1 MTPFET
7 LERLVSNLCGFNEAY
22 RRNNANDLLTVEKII
37 YLEDLG
43 GIPSLERFQ
52 SSHVYINLLQEYDD
66 IISELYIG
74 HLDSSVRDVHVQNLT
89 EMNQLLAIQPAATGL
104 ITTPDIATLRHGTR
118 TTNPIIYNVLTDR
131 PTISS
136 SLPVNLKKTPQLN
149 TTVIKRGTPL
159 TIHLSDD
166 QPDGKGIDL
175 LEFDRQKIIDLNKL
189 THLINDSFGKTLD
202 LERYLNRVN
211 GNIAAIIIAGDYEGG
226 AIVTWESAGGR
237 RVPYLDKFATSCC
250 GAPDKIT
257 RSISGILTDPRAI
270 TAFPTP
276 TGDYFLAGAEFARS
290 TTSRATST
298 CAPK

>member
-7 LERLVSNLCGFNEAY
+7 LKRLVSNLGRFNEAY

-37 YLEDLG
+37 YLEELG

-66 IISELYIG
+66 IVSELYIG
-74 HLDSSVRDVHVQNLT
+74 HLDSAARDVHVQNLT

-104 ITTPDIATLRHGTR
+104 ITTPAIATLRHGTR

-149 TTVIKRGTPL
+149 TTVIRRGTPL

-166 QPDGKGIDL
+166 QPDGRGIDL
-175 LEFDRQKIIDLNKL
+175 LEFDRQKIVDLNKL
-189 THLINDSFGKTLD
+189 THLINDSAAQTARYPRHSRHRVQVAAAHILRRAAVALPEEQPGQQMVFRPVHEQLLHSQHQ
-202 LERYLNRVN
+202 LE
-211 GNIAAIIIAGDYEGG
+211 II
-226 AIVTWESAGGR
+226 
-237 RVPYLDKFATSCC
+237 F
-250 GAPDKIT
+250 
-257 RSISGILTDPRAI
+257 
-270 TAFPTP
+270 
-276 TGDYFLAGAEFARS
+276 
-290 TTSRATST
+290 
-298 CAPK
+298 